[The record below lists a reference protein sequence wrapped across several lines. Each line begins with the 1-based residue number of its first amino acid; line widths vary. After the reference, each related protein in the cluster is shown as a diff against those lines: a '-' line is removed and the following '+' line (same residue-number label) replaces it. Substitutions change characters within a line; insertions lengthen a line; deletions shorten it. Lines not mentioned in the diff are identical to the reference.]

1 MPVEVRMPR
10 LGEGVIEATI
20 SQWLKREGEFVE
32 EGEPLLEVNTDK
44 VDTEIPA
51 PVSGTVVQILRA
63 EGETVPVGA
72 VLALMAVED
81 EAGSE
86 APAAAPT
93 ASPAEPAPAAVPT
106 AASAAPASSP
116 AAPAAASAPA
126 APYRPGRHPEL
137 GFISPVV
144 AKLANEHGLDLR
156 QIRGTGLGGRITKHD
171 VLAYLERRPAP
182 AAAPAAAPTPPP
194 APAPAAPPPAPTPA
208 AQPAPAAA
216 QVTVPGEQAMRKPVP
231 VLPGDELLPLTNI
244 RRRIA
249 EHMVFSE
256 RVAPHVTTVHEV
268 DLHRVVAHR
277 ARYKAEFAARGVRLT
292 FTAYFVAAAAQAL
305 RRHPLVNSSWTDD
318 GILLHKVVN
327 IGVAVALGDKGLI
340 VPVLKNADELSLLGL
355 ARALNDLTQRARDG
369 RLTPDEITGSTFSI
383 TNYGTNGSLFGTPII
398 NQPNVAILGVGA
410 IKKRVVVLEGDVLA
424 IRPMA
429 FLSLTIDHR
438 VLDGAVADA
447 FVQDI
452 VHTLENWPE
461 DGV

>member
-1 MPVEVRMPR
+1 MPLEVRMPR

-20 SQWLKREGEFVE
+20 SQWLVQEGEHVE
-32 EGEPLLEVNTDK
+32 EGDPLLEVNTDK

-51 PVSGTVVQILRA
+51 PATGTVVKILHR
-63 EGETVPVGA
+63 EGETVPVGE
-72 VLALMAVED
+72 VLALMEVEGAAPAPAQPEPAAPAQAPTT
-81 EAGSE
+81 EAE
-86 APAAAPT
+86 PTPAAAP
-93 ASPAEPAPAAVPT
+93 
-106 AASAAPASSP
+106 
-116 AAPAAASAPA
+116 AASAPA
-126 APYRPGRHPEL
+126 ARPTYRPGRHPEL

-144 AKLANEHGLDLR
+144 ARLANEHGIDLR
-156 QIRGTGLGGRITKHD
+156 QVPGTGLGGRITKHD
-171 VLAYLERRPAP
+171 VLAYLERRPA
-182 AAAPAAAPTPPP
+182 AAAPAAAPTPAPQP
-194 APAPAAPPPAPTPA
+194 AAAPAPAEARPA
-208 AQPAPAAA
+208 AQPAAAPPPPPTAPAPQAA
-216 QVTVPGEQAMRKPVP
+216 QVTLPGEQPVRKPVP

-268 DLHRVVAHR
+268 DLHRVVEHR
-277 ARYKAEFAARGVRLT
+277 ARHKAEFAARGVRLT

-318 GILLHKVVN
+318 GILLHKVIN
-327 IGVAVALGDKGLI
+327 IGIAVALGDKGLI
-340 VPVLKNADELSLLGL
+340 VPVIKNADELSLLGI
-355 ARALNDLTQRARDG
+355 ARALNDLTERARRG
-369 RLTPDEITGSTFSI
+369 QLTPDEITGSTFSI

-452 VHTLENWPE
+452 VKYLEAWGE
-461 DGV
+461 

>member
-1 MPVEVRMPR
+1 MPLEVRMPR

-20 SQWLKREGEFVE
+20 SQWLVQEGEHVE
-32 EGEPLLEVNTDK
+32 EGDPLLEVNTDK

-51 PVSGTVVQILRA
+51 PATGKVVKILHR
-63 EGETVPVGA
+63 EGETVPVGE
-72 VLALMAVED
+72 VLALMEVEG
-81 EAGSE
+81 EAPAPAQPEPAAPAQAPAAGGE
-86 APAAAPT
+86 PTPAAAPT
-93 ASPAEPAPAAVPT
+93 TTT
-106 AASAAPASSP
+106 AAPP
-116 AAPAAASAPA
+116 T
-126 APYRPGRHPEL
+126 YRPGRHPEL

-144 AKLANEHGLDLR
+144 AKLANEHGIDLR
-156 QIRGTGLGGRITKHD
+156 QVPGTGLGGRITKHD
-171 VLAYLERRPAP
+171 VLAYLERRPA
-182 AAAPAAAPTPPP
+182 AAAPAAAPQPSPQPPAAPRAEARPAPQPATAPPP
-194 APAPAAPPPAPTPA
+194 QPAAPAP
-208 AQPAPAAA
+208 QAA
-216 QVTVPGEQAMRKPVP
+216 QVTLPGEQPVRKPVP

-268 DLHRVVAHR
+268 DLHRVVEHR
-277 ARYKAEFAARGVRLT
+277 ARHKAEFAARGVRLT
-292 FTAYFVAAAAQAL
+292 YTAYFVAAAAQAL
-305 RRHPLVNSSWTDD
+305 RRHPLVNSSWTDE
-318 GILLHKVVN
+318 GILLHKVIN
-327 IGVAVALGDKGLI
+327 IGIAVALGDKGLI
-340 VPVLKNADELSLLGL
+340 VPVIKNADELSLLGI
-355 ARALNDLTQRARDG
+355 ARALNDLTERARRG
-369 RLTPDEITGSTFSI
+369 QLTPDEISGSTFSI

-452 VHTLENWPE
+452 VKQLEAWGE
-461 DGV
+461 